1 LVLGTSYRPTA
12 EGIFGHSQWSNYRQE
27 YQMKAAVVR
36 NYERV
41 PEYGDFEE
49 PIARTGEILVA
60 VKAAALSRLV
70 QSQASGQHY
79 SSDGRFPFVPG
90 GDGVGVLPD
99 GQRVYF
105 AFPTPPFGS
114 MAERTV
120 VPASLCVSLPD
131 DLDDVTAAAAANPGM
146 SSCAALMERAKLM
159 KGESVLINGATGVSG
174 RLAIQIAKHLGA
186 RRVLATG
193 RNDASVAGLEDLGAD
208 VLIPLDQSADSLTR
222 VFRTEFKNDG
232 VDVVLDYL
240 WGPSAECL
248 MAAAAGHGSRDAEP
262 RIRFVQIGSL
272 SGGTIT
278 LPAASLRSSG
288 LELMGS
294 GLGSVS
300 SERLVNSVGEV
311 LRAIIPKGFK
321 ISAQP
326 VPLAQVA
333 GAWGSK
339 TADRIVFTM

>member
-1 LVLGTSYRPTA
+1 MRFSFPCERLGRRSERTDEPAAT
-12 EGIFGHSQWSNYRQE
+12 N
-27 YQMKAAVVR
+27 MKAAIVR
-36 NYERV
+36 TYERV

-49 PIARTGEILVA
+49 PLAKNDEVLVT

-105 AFPTPPFGS
+105 AFPTAPFGS

-174 RLAIQIAKHLGA
+174 RLAVQIAKHLGA
-186 RRVLATG
+186 RRVIATG
-193 RNDASVAGLEDLGAD
+193 RNDASLAGLEALGAD
-208 VLIPLDQSADSLTR
+208 VLIPLDQPADALTR
-222 VFRTEFKNDG
+222 AFRTEFKNDS
-232 VDVVLDYL
+232 VEVVLDYL

-300 SERLVNSVGEV
+300 NERLVNAVGEV

-326 VPLAQVA
+326 VPLVQVA

>member
-1 LVLGTSYRPTA
+1 
-12 EGIFGHSQWSNYRQE
+12 
-27 YQMKAAVVR
+27 MKAAIVR
-36 NYERV
+36 SYERG

-49 PIARTGEILVA
+49 PLAKTEEVVVT

-70 QSQASGQHY
+70 QSQASGQHD

-131 DLDDVTAAAAANPGM
+131 ELDDVTAAAAANPGM
-146 SSCAALMERAKLM
+146 SSCAALMERAKLVQ
-159 KGESVLINGATGVSG
+159 GESVLINGATGVAD

-186 RRVLATG
+186 RRVIATG
-193 RNDASVAGLEDLGAD
+193 RNNASLVGLDTLGAD
-208 VLIPLDQSADSLTR
+208 VLIPLAQPANALTMA
-222 VFRTEFKNDG
+222 FRTEIKNDG
-232 VDVVLDYL
+232 IDVILDYL
-240 WGPSAECL
+240 WGPSAESL
-248 MAAAAGHGSRDAEP
+248 IAAAIGHGSRDAEP

-272 SGGTIT
+272 SGGKIT

-300 SERLVNSVGEV
+300 NERLVNSVGEV
-311 LRAIIPKGFK
+311 MRAMVPKGFEV
-321 ISAQP
+321 SAQP

-333 GAWGSK
+333 RTWASK
-339 TADRIVFTM
+339 TTDRIVFTM

>member
-1 LVLGTSYRPTA
+1 
-12 EGIFGHSQWSNYRQE
+12 
-27 YQMKAAVVR
+27 MKAAIVR
-36 NYERV
+36 SYERG
-41 PEYGDFEE
+41 PEYGDFDE
-49 PIARTGEILVA
+49 PVAKTDEILVT

-90 GDGVGVLPD
+90 VDGAGVLPD

-105 AFPTPPFGS
+105 AFPTAPFGS
-114 MAERTV
+114 MAERTAV
-120 VPASLCVSLPD
+120 LASLCVSLPD

-186 RRVLATG
+186 RRVIATG
-193 RNDASVAGLEDLGAD
+193 RNGASVAGLDALGAD
-208 VLIPLDQSADSLTR
+208 VLIPLDQPADSLTR
-222 VFRTEFKNDG
+222 AFRTEMKNDG

-240 WGPSAECL
+240 WGPSAESL
-248 MAAAAGHGSRDAEP
+248 IAAAAGHGSGDAEP

-278 LPAASLRSSG
+278 LPAGALRSSG

-300 SERLVNSVGEV
+300 NERLVNSIGEV
-311 LRAIIPKGFK
+311 MRAFIPKGFK
-321 ISAQP
+321 ISAEP
-326 VPLAQVA
+326 VPLVQV
-333 GAWGSK
+333 GKTWGSK
-339 TADRIVFTM
+339 TGDRIVFTI